1 VTSELQQCCIAS
13 AAACWQARPSLS
25 SGLLHAVEGG
35 KGLLMAAPDSQFSA
49 VADAA
54 AGLQL
59 QVTGVFGRPPPSFS
73 ADDSCDRTNVAAD
86 ADALPLPF
94 LNIAPFPLP
103 PAASRTFLLL
113 DCGIHSN
120 DGARAV
126 APHMPLIMVEAIAK
140 VKQTSMLKP

>member
-1 VTSELQQCCIAS
+1 MTSELQQCCIAS

-25 SGLLHAVEGG
+25 SDLPHAVEGG
-35 KGLLMAAPDSQFSA
+35 KGLLMAAPESQFSA

-59 QVTGVFGRPPPSFS
+59 QVTGVFGRLPPSFS
-73 ADDSCDRTNVAAD
+73 ADDSWNRNNDAAD
-86 ADALPLPF
+86 ADVLPLPF

-103 PAASRTFLLL
+103 PAASRTFVFL
-113 DCGIHSN
+113 DCGIHLN

-126 APHMPLIMVEAIAK
+126 APHMPLIMVEAVAK
-140 VKQTSMLKP
+140 VK